1 MDDQK
6 KTITPRMI
14 IQLLV
19 VVLLIPFLPLLI
31 TRRWDWREAW
41 IYAVLV
47 IPAFGVSRW
56 LASRRHPDLLRERA
70 GFMQHMNT
78 QPWDLVLARLAG
90 VGSGL
95 LPVAAGLEHLLSTPG
110 SFSLW
115 IKVLALLTIIAGYS
129 LATYALMENRFF
141 SGVVRLQ
148 TERGHHPVTGGPY
161 RWVRH
166 PGYVSSLMTFFSI
179 PFRMDSW
186 WTFLPTFL
194 LAAVLVLRTSLE
206 DCFLQ
211 ENLPGYADYAARV
224 RFRLLPGVW

>member
-1 MDDQK
+1 MDNQK
-6 KTITPRMI
+6 EAFTPRMI

-19 VVLLIPFLPLLI
+19 VVLLLPFLPLLI
-31 TRRWDWREAW
+31 TRRWDWWEAW
-41 IYAVLV
+41 VYAVLL
-47 IPAFGVSRW
+47 ILAFGVSRW
-56 LASRRHPDLLRERA
+56 LASRRHPDLIAERSR
-70 GFMQHMNT
+70 FMQHKNT
-78 QPWDLVLARLAG
+78 QPWDQVLARLLG

-95 LPVAAGLEHLLSTPG
+95 LPCAAGLEHLLSPPG

-115 IKVLALLTIIAGYS
+115 IKILALLMIIAGYS
-129 LATYALMENRFF
+129 LASYALMENRFF

-161 RWVRH
+161 RWMRH
-166 PGYVSSLMTFFSI
+166 PGYAGSLMTFFAI
-179 PFRMDSW
+179 PFWMDSW
-186 WTFLPTFL
+186 WTFLPAFL

-206 DCFLQ
+206 DRFLQ